1 MLIRVVEQFL
11 IYKQQNAINAINLE
25 VGEAAAGVV
34 RYFFRGA
41 AGDLF
46 CCASRV
52 IFYFFIF
59 IGMTYIK
66 MYNILRS
73 YYEII

>member
-34 RYFFRGA
+34 RYFFSG
-41 AGDLF
+41 GGGGSFLLCKPCHILF
-46 CCASRV
+46 
-52 IFYFFIF
+52 FYFYWNDI
-59 IGMTYIK
+59 YK
-66 MYNILRS
+66 NV
-73 YYEII
+73 